1 MSKIINTI
9 AILQIVALIITC
21 SIGMY
26 MTSNEIYFEQIYLIP
41 FHLIMIIGIIILNNR
56 MCSNYKN
63 QNKDE

>member
-9 AILQIVALIITC
+9 AILQIVALTITC

-41 FHLIMIIGIIILNNR
+41 FHLIMMIGIIILNNR
-56 MCSNYKN
+56 MCSNYEK
-63 QNKDE
+63 QKKDE